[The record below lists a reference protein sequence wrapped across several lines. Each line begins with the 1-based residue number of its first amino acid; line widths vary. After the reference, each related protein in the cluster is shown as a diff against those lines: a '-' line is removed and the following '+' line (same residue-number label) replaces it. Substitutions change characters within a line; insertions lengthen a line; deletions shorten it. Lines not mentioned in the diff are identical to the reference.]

1 MSYTVG
7 GASQINNINF
17 KVPVKTSVS
26 DNNNIKVP
34 STPENVVK
42 QPESNGGI
50 TSSVKIA
57 TKQALNDVNKEL
69 KFVVP
74 QEALAKID
82 SVKNDRGLQPQIPD
96 RTNVKIS
103 SDNHIKSDQPM
114 EFTPSKSDDKY
125 FLEKTTSITLDRGVE
140 ITQEPT
146 RVKMKHPETGKTI
159 EAMSVKLSTGEEFF
173 VPVGQKFS
181 IDIKQMLGGTTLNIG
196 EKGDVDEIR
205 ARFSCAFSSRNVIV

>member
-1 MSYTVG
+1 MSLPVG
-7 GASQINNINF
+7 GPSPINNFNF

-26 DNNNIKVP
+26 DNTNIKVP
-34 STPENVVK
+34 TTPEDVAK

-50 TSSVKIA
+50 NSSVKIA
-57 TKQALNDVNKEL
+57 TREALSNINKEL

-103 SDNHIKSDQPM
+103 SDNYIKSDKPM
-114 EFTPSKSDDKY
+114 TFNSSKSDDKY
-125 FLEKTTSITLDRGVE
+125 FLEKATSITIGDGVE

-181 IDIKQMLGGTTLNIG
+181 IDIKQMIGGTTLNIG